1 MSRVLVQEYNSYI
14 INEVA
19 WYCGFEET
27 TFIVFVADTSNLNY
41 LNYAVLDEF
50 RKFCDDAVVFLSY
63 SVADCG
69 VKPDGTEWY
78 KIEVSYMTE
87 CAFDNA
93 YRRRKIDLYG

>member
-1 MSRVLVQEYNSYI
+1 MSRVLVQEYNSYM

-27 TFIVFVADTSNLNY
+27 TFIVSVADKSNLDD
-41 LNYAVLDEF
+41 AILDEF
-50 RKFCDDAVVFLSY
+50 RKFCDDAIVFLSY

>member
-1 MSRVLVQEYNSYI
+1 MSRVLVQEYNSYM
-14 INEVA
+14 INEA
-19 WYCGFEET
+19 AQYCGFEET
-27 TFIVFVADTSNLNY
+27 TFIVSVADASNLDS
-41 LNYAVLDEF
+41 AVLDEF

-78 KIEVSYMTE
+78 KIEVSYITE
-87 CAFDNA
+87 CAYDNA

>member
-1 MSRVLVQEYNSYI
+1 MSRVLVQEYNNYI
-14 INEVA
+14 INEVT
-19 WYCGFEET
+19 WYCSFEET
-27 TFIVFVADTSNLNY
+27 IFIVSVSDKSNLDD
-41 LNYAVLDEF
+41 AVLDEF
-50 RKFCDDAVVFLSY
+50 RKLCADAVVFLSY

>member
-1 MSRVLVQEYNSYI
+1 M

-27 TFIVFVADTSNLNY
+27 TFIVSVTDASNLND
-41 LNYAVLDEF
+41 AVLDEF

-78 KIEVSYMTE
+78 KIDVSYMTE
-87 CAFDNA
+87 YAFDNA

>member
-1 MSRVLVQEYNSYI
+1 MSRVLVQEYNSYM

-27 TFIVFVADTSNLNY
+27 TFIVSVSDKSNLNDVV
-41 LNYAVLDEF
+41 LNEF

-78 KIEVSYMTE
+78 KIDVSYMAE
-87 CAFDNA
+87 CAFDSA

>member
-1 MSRVLVQEYNSYI
+1 MSRVLVQEYNSYM

-27 TFIVFVADTSNLNY
+27 TFIVSVSDKSNLDD
-41 LNYAVLDEF
+41 AVLNEF

-78 KIEVSYMTE
+78 KIDVSYMTE

>member
-1 MSRVLVQEYNSYI
+1 MSRVLVQEYNSYM

-27 TFIVFVADTSNLNY
+27 TFIVSVADKSNLDD
-41 LNYAVLDEF
+41 AILDEF

-78 KIEVSYMTE
+78 KIDVSYMTE
-87 CAFDNA
+87 YAFDNA

>member
-1 MSRVLVQEYNSYI
+1 MSRVLVQEYNSYM

-27 TFIVFVADTSNLNY
+27 TFIVSVSDKSNLNDTI
-41 LNYAVLDEF
+41 LDEF

-78 KIEVSYMTE
+78 KIDVSYMAE
-87 CAFDNA
+87 CAFDSA

>member
-1 MSRVLVQEYNSYI
+1 MSKVLVQEYNSYM

-27 TFIVFVADTSNLNY
+27 SFIVSVADTSNIDN
-41 LNYAVLDEF
+41 AVLD
-50 RKFCDDAVVFLSY
+50 KFKTFCNDDVVFLSY

-78 KIEVSYMTE
+78 KIEVSYMTK
-87 CAFDNA
+87 CAYDNA
-93 YRRRKIDLYG
+93 YQRRKIDLYG

>member
-14 INEVA
+14 INEVT

-27 TFIVFVADTSNLNY
+27 TFIVSVADKSN

-50 RKFCDDAVVFLSY
+50 RKLCDDTVVFLSY

-78 KIEVSYMTE
+78 KIDVSYMTE
-87 CAFDNA
+87 YAFDNA